1 MIPPLLFAGGGRFAA
16 RCLGRLFS
24 FAPPHAVIVPAPRP
38 AGRGLT
44 LRPSPCEEAARA
56 LGIELLRVERLE
68 GEDLRDLFA
77 ASGAALVVDF
87 GRRIPAALLEL
98 PRFGCLNLHPSL
110 LPEYRGSAPVQRALW
125 EGRERTG
132 VTLFRLVE
140 RMDAGPILRARSVG
154 VGPRET
160 AGELLDRLA
169 DQGCELLAEAL
180 AEGPERWAFRPQDEA
195 AATAAPKIRAE
206 EARLDPG
213 LPARVLSDR
222 IRALAPEPGAYVLFR
237 GARLKILRALPVP
250 APEGVPRPGAGAFA
264 GLSGEGPLFFCGE
277 GALRLEGVQPEGKKV
292 QVGVEWA
299 SGRRLSPADRLE

>member
-1 MIPPLLFAGGGRFAA
+1 
-16 RCLGRLFS
+16 
-24 FAPPHAVIVPAPRP
+24 
-38 AGRGLT
+38 
-44 LRPSPCEEAARA
+44 
-56 LGIELLRVERLE
+56 
-68 GEDLRDLFA
+68 
-77 ASGAALVVDF
+77 VVDF

-195 AATAAPKIRAE
+195 AVTAAPKIRAE

-213 LPARVLSDR
+213 FRPGPERSDPRAGPRAGRLRPVPGRPAQDPPRLP
-222 IRALAPEPGAYVLFR
+222 G
-237 GARLKILRALPVP
+237 P